1 MELNNPFSYRFFL
14 LIFSTPLCVRQ
25 RWSLPVSFTC
35 FLALYSNV
43 PWNPCA
49 RSVGSPCFHFALLND
64 VWSFLLLGARLLACA
79 ASANCLFPSSAF
91 GFCMF
96 KYYYNFLPRVLCSTT
111 SLFSS
116 FLLEMFAPLLV
127 FTQVEHVRWFGHIE
141 TCYCVLDL
149 WNFACCYRKMQ
160 LTCGSRLSLF
170 FLVLWKYGGKRRRVL
185 HRALQVMAYVYLWF
199 LSPWD
204 PNFA

>member
-14 LIFSTPLCVRQ
+14 LIFSTPLCVRR

-116 FLLEMFAPLLV
+116 FLLEMFAQGYACWLLLA
-127 FTQVEHVRWFGHIE
+127 FTQVEHVRPHWNLLLWFGFVKL
-141 TCYCVLDL
+141 CML
-149 WNFACCYRKMQ
+149 
-160 LTCGSRLSLF
+160 LSQNL
-170 FLVLWKYGGKRRRVL
+170 
-185 HRALQVMAYVYLWF
+185 
-199 LSPWD
+199 
-204 PNFA
+204 N

>member
-1 MELNNPFSYRFFL
+1 MVSARL
-14 LIFSTPLCVRQ
+14 LYMFPCFVPWTPL
-25 RWSLPVSFTC
+25 LD
-35 FLALYSNV
+35 
-43 PWNPCA
+43 
-49 RSVGSPCFHFALLND
+49 LLD
-64 VWSFLLLGARLLACA
+64 LRLSILLCTTMSDRFCCWVLACA
-79 ASANCLFPSSAF
+79 ASANCLFPLSAF

-96 KYYYNFLPRVLCSTT
+96 NGWYFLTRGWYYYNFLPRVLCSGT

-170 FLVLWKYGGKRRRVL
+170 FLVLWKYGGKKRRKRVL
-185 HRALQVMAYVYLWF
+185 HRALQAMAYVYLRF
-199 LSPWD
+199 LSPWN